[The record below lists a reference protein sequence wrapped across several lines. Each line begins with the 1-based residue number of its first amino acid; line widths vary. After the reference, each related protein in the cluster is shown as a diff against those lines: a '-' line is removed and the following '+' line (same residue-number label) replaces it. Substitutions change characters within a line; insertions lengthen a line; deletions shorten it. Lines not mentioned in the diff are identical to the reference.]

1 MQKIKIFLRKEKLF
15 GLIIA
20 VIFIFFVGTI
30 FFISF
35 KITRNNLTFI
45 EPTIVEAKTVKIKNT
60 TSLNLPLKLIIPSI
74 KVNSTIDPVGLTKDG
89 AMDSP
94 VGPYDTGWYN
104 LGPIPGEIGS
114 SVIDGHSG
122 YKGGI
127 SAVFDNLYK
136 IKVGGKVN
144 VLNDKGITTTFIVR
158 KISKYDPSAN
168 ATEVFSST
176 DGKAHLNLIT
186 CTGTWNSVLKSH
198 NSRLVVFT
206 DKI

>member
-1 MQKIKIFLRKEKLF
+1 MKKIKMFLKKEKIL
-15 GLIIA
+15 GLTLVI
-20 VIFIFFVGTI
+20 IFIFFIGVTSV
-30 FFISF
+30 ISI
-35 KITRNNLTFI
+35 KTTENNKYILA
-45 EPTIVEAKTVKIKNT
+45 PSVVEAKTININDKIILSLPVK
-60 TSLNLPLKLIIPSI
+60 LRVPSI
-74 KVNSTIDPVGLTKDG
+74 KINSTIDSVGLTKDG

-94 VGPYDTGWYN
+94 VGPSNTGWYK
-104 LGPIPGEIGS
+104 LGPIPGGVGS
-114 SVIDGHSG
+114 AVIDGHSG
-122 YKGGI
+122 FKGGV

-136 IKVGGKVN
+136 IKIGDKVN

-168 ATEVFSST
+168 ATEVFFST

-206 DKI
+206 DKE